1 MSSLFKNILIPVDF
15 SVNTEVAVKQAIE
28 LACTDGSTIHLLHVI
43 KPKMVWS
50 VIPIRTRSFSALNE
64 NYYEQ
69 KIISKLQEWKY
80 AIEESVSYCKVRIH
94 VVEGIVC
101 SKIQDAAKEIKPQLI
116 IIGKSRYHRYCS
128 LFNPVCPNGLAKSTG
143 YPVLT
148 VMRRMINSKIKII
161 VVPVGS
167 FIPTRKIELVIE
179 FAKKYRAAIHLVTS
193 SNKID
198 LKETNGN
205 SFLETYR
212 ILKTSLTNP
221 IEHHILKGNNL
232 PKAILEYTERIGADL
247 ILVNPG
253 SETKISN
260 ITGKHL
266 NDALT
271 KSSKL
276 KVLSIEPYRDN
287 ELSVFSID

>member
-1 MSSLFKNILIPVDF
+1 MSSLFKSILIPVDF
-15 SVNTEVAVKQAIE
+15 STNTEVAVNQAIE
-28 LACTDGSTIHLLHVI
+28 FACTSRSTIHLLHVI
-43 KPKMVWS
+43 RPKTLWS
-50 VIPIRTRSFSALNE
+50 VIPVRAQSISALNE
-64 NYYEQ
+64 NYYAQ
-69 KIISKLQEWKY
+69 KIMSKLQEWKY
-80 AIEESVSYCKVRIH
+80 AIEESVSYCKVRTY

-101 SKIQDAAKEIKPQLI
+101 RKIQDAAKEIKPQLI
-116 IIGKSRYHRYCS
+116 IIGKDRDHKYCS

-148 VMRRMINSKIKII
+148 VIRRMINTKIKII

-193 SNKID
+193 PNEID
-198 LKETNGN
+198 LKETKGN
-205 SFLETYR
+205 PFLETYR
-212 ILKTSLTNP
+212 ILKNGLTSP

-232 PKAILEYTERIGADL
+232 PKAILEYAECIGADL

-260 ITGKHL
+260 LTGKHI

-271 KSSKL
+271 TSSKL
-276 KVLSIEPYRDN
+276 KILSIEPYHDN
-287 ELSVFSID
+287 ELSVC

>member
-1 MSSLFKNILIPVDF
+1 MPSLFKNILIPVDL
-15 SVNTEVAVKQAIE
+15 SINTEVTVKQAIE
-28 LACTDGSTIHLLHVI
+28 LVCPDGSTIHLLHVI
-43 KPKMVWS
+43 KPKMIRNI
-50 VIPIRTRSFSALNE
+50 IPFRIRSFSAQNE
-64 NYYEQ
+64 NYHAQ
-69 KIISKLQEWKY
+69 KIMGKLEEWKY
-80 AIEESVSYCKVRIH
+80 AIEESTSNCKVRTY

-116 IIGKSRYHRYCS
+116 IIGKGRYHKYCS

-148 VMRRMINSKIKII
+148 VMRRMINTKIKII

-167 FIPTRKIELVIE
+167 FIPTRKIELVTE

-193 SNKID
+193 PNKMD

-212 ILKTSLTNP
+212 ILKTGLTNP

-232 PKAILEYTERIGADL
+232 PKAILEYAQCIGADL
-247 ILVNPG
+247 VLVNPD
-253 SETKISN
+253 SETRISN
-260 ITGKHL
+260 LTGKHI

-271 KSSKL
+271 TSSKL
-276 KVLSIEPYRDN
+276 KILSIEPYNDN
-287 ELSVFSID
+287 ELPVG